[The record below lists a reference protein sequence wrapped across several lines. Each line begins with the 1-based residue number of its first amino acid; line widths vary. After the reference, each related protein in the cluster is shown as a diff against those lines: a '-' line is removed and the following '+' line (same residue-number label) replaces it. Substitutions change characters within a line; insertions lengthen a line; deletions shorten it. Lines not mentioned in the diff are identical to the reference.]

1 VRSLSY
7 KVRPRAISGVSMRLH
22 FGFSLF
28 GLTGQNWSKCFLFLP
43 YRKHHGV
50 AAISICFER
59 YSSIVKGCVE
69 IGVMVWA
76 PENRR
81 LRDGSATW
89 KAVDPHFE
97 SAASNF
103 PLLVTLVF
111 FV

>member
-1 VRSLSY
+1 
-7 KVRPRAISGVSMRLH
+7 MELH
-22 FGFSLF
+22 LRFSLF
-28 GLTGQNWSKCFLFLP
+28 GLTGKSCSKCFLFLP
-43 YRKHHGV
+43 YRKQHGL
-50 AAISICFER
+50 AAISIYFER

-69 IGVMVWA
+69 TAVMVWA

>member
-1 VRSLSY
+1 
-7 KVRPRAISGVSMRLH
+7 M
-22 FGFSLF
+22 
-28 GLTGQNWSKCFLFLP
+28 
-43 YRKHHGV
+43 

-59 YSSIVKGCVE
+59 YPSIVKGVE

-97 SAASNF
+97 STASNF

-111 FV
+111 FVQVTWSVLYPLLDGC